1 MDIIAFKH
9 NFIIKRFYQD
19 DFKDGN
25 IFLLYMSGLSFEL
38 IVLIKLIALWF
49 FFQLP
54 FIIIIPI
61 ACLILGI
68 ETEDIYL
75 ILITFL
81 LGSPV
86 LTSLASISGSMN
98 LLNNRSFA
106 IGSVVIMILS
116 IPLII
121 FSTSVINAPPELIKP
136 QLSILVGILLF
147 FLALTPW
154 VSAGCIKIALKNH

>member
-1 MDIIAFKH
+1 
-9 NFIIKRFYQD
+9 
-19 DFKDGN
+19 
-25 IFLLYMSGLSFEL
+25 MSGLSFEL

-54 FIIIIPI
+54 FITVIPI

-68 ETEDIYL
+68 GTEDIYL
-75 ILITFL
+75 ILITFF

-98 LLNNRSFA
+98 LLNNKNFA
-106 IGSVVIMILS
+106 IGSVVIMVLS

-121 FSTSVINAPPELIKP
+121 FSTGVINAPPELIKP
-136 QLSILVGILLF
+136 QLSILGGILLF

-154 VSAGCIKIALKNH
+154 VSAGCIKIALKNN